1 MATKKTL
8 IIRDSIATEW
18 LMNIL
23 GYLSVSR
30 TDGMPED
37 VEEARN
43 EMSAAVARWTMD
55 MMKDLPV
62 ENLAKR
68 IKIANESGK
77 DFVEITWDAFGR
89 ITYNFPCLL
98 VMNEY
103 ANTVQLFAEPFD
115 YKIDAPKN
123 IHERFDIVKDEKL
136 RGKLLPM
143 LNEFASNAKMSVYGT
158 INTRK
163 LGSNTVPDP
172 YYYNYRK
179 QDGMMP
185 KFMTS
190 AYISDVLAGSQKN
203 NLISL
208 ISLKKKLNS
217 FKEKIDNINS
227 CFDRLEEFKA
237 NLFSIVYDP
246 NSVKTYIE
254 WCVKMTKAK
263 IESMLQFMDDNADK
277 IDKDG
282 NIPYGVCNDLF
293 YQDRCA
299 IRSLY
304 KLNSR
309 TTKNIMTA
317 LQNTDDHDTNDLRYL
332 IVAPYCTNSYS
343 MSYYNAANKEQLNT
357 MPKSIKDKL
366 LFQGIEAILRQLGY
380 KYPELVNSKDGAT
393 PICVYG
399 EEYNKLVNTYAKLL
413 TQFMLSDNDKS
424 FCSRNYY
431 VPNTEDKSDFIG
443 TLKLILPDE
452 NICKIVYEMCTDMD
466 SNAKNTLPGFFAYND
481 DFFGT
486 FAKQPAA
493 MTVNAEDAIV
503 CNNEYD
509 TDEHIINDF
518 GWNAYMA
525 NVFEKLILKYLKTN
539 TFDEKMYETA
549 MRDYVDTV
557 IENPNN
563 SNARVNNITSMTI
576 PGTDSYASDVS
587 KMSDGTDKMIHVCE
601 LIQNALLKSDNSDFI
616 EWCISHKFVDK
627 KTATA
632 RIAELDAQPTDTD

>member
-1 MATKKTL
+1 MATQKTL
-8 IIRDSIATEW
+8 ILRDSIATRW

-23 GYLSVSR
+23 GYLSVSK

-37 VEEARN
+37 VENARN

-55 MMKDLPV
+55 MMKDLPI
-62 ENLAKR
+62 ENLAR
-68 IKIANESGK
+68 HLKIANESGR

-89 ITYNFPCLL
+89 ITYNFPYLL
-98 VMNEY
+98 VMNKY
-103 ANTVQLFAEPFD
+103 AGSIQLFAEPFD

-136 RGKLLPM
+136 REKLLPM

-158 INTRK
+158 INMRK
-163 LGSNTVPDP
+163 LGSNIVPDP
-172 YYYNYRK
+172 YHYNYRK
-179 QDGMMP
+179 QDGMMS
-185 KFMTS
+185 KFMAS
-190 AYISDVLAGSQKN
+190 AYISDVLSGNQKN
-203 NLISL
+203 NLISI

-217 FKEKIDNINS
+217 FKEKIDNIDS

-237 NLFSIVYDP
+237 NLFSIMYDP
-246 NSVKTYIE
+246 NSMKTYIE

-263 IESMLQFMDDNADK
+263 IEYMLQFMNDNTDK

-282 NIPYGVCNDLF
+282 NIPYEVCNDLF

-309 TTKNIMTA
+309 TMKNIITA
-317 LQNTDDHDTNDLRYL
+317 LQNSDDHDTNDLRYL
-332 IVAPYCTNSYS
+332 IVSPCCINGYS
-343 MSYYNAANKEQLNT
+343 TSYYNAANKELLNQ
-357 MPKSIKDKL
+357 MPKSIKDKPV
-366 LFQGIEAILRQLGY
+366 FQGIDAILRQLGC
-380 KYPELVNSKDGAT
+380 KYPEFVNSKDGAT

-399 EEYNKLVNTYAKLL
+399 EEYDKLVNTYAKLL

-424 FCSRNYY
+424 FYSRSYY

-466 SNAKNTLPGFFAYND
+466 SDAKNTLPGFFAYSD

-486 FAKQPAA
+486 FAKQSAA
-493 MTVNAEDAIV
+493 MTINAEDAIV

-563 SNARVNNITSMTI
+563 NNVRVNNITSMTI
-576 PGTDSYASDVS
+576 PGTDNYASNVS
-587 KMSDGTDKMIHVCE
+587 KMSDGTDKMYRGCD
-601 LIQNALLKSDNSDFI
+601 LIQNALLQSDNPDFL
-616 EWCISHKFVDK
+616 EWCVSRKLIDK

-632 RIAELDAQPTDTD
+632 KITELDAQSAEAD